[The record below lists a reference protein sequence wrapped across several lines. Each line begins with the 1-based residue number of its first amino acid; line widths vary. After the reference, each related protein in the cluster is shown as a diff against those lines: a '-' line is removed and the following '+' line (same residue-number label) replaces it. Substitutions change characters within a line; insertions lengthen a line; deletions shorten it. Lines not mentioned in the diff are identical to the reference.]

1 MNSDQITQYIN
12 KCFKNIVDNK
22 IKAFEQSVTR
32 KYNFEKPCEL
42 KNPILCKHFIIN
54 AIDEFNNKLALKIK
68 TLELILMKILANISS
83 E

>member
-1 MNSDQITQYIN
+1 MNSDQITEYIN

-22 IKAFEQSVTR
+22 VKAFEQSVIK
-32 KYNFEKPCEL
+32 KYNFEQTYEL

-54 AIDEFNNKLALKIK
+54 AIDEFNNKLTLKIK

>member
-1 MNSDQITQYIN
+1 MNSDQITEYIN

-22 IKAFEQSVTR
+22 VKAFEQSVIK
-32 KYNFEKPCEL
+32 KYNFEQTYEL